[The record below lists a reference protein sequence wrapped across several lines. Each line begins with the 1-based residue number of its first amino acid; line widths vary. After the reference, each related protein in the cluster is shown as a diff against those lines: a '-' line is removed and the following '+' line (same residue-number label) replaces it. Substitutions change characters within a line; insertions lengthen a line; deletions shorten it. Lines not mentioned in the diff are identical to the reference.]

1 MCGSPAAAIR
11 RPRWG
16 IVLRLQVIFEQI
28 NVRISKRFIRIAVMK
43 WEHEQCPVQL
53 HEEQKRSYGKYQRLS
68 HNYIKAAPRLLPF
81 EKEQANLKDN
91 SNQ

>member
-1 MCGSPAAAIR
+1 
-11 RPRWG
+11 
-16 IVLRLQVIFEQI
+16 
-28 NVRISKRFIRIAVMK
+28 MK